1 MILCYIRIN
10 LTGMQK
16 NFFYSFLV
24 AIVLFAT
31 CFAPAKLLAQDS
43 TIVTDDGPDTVRVG
57 CYIISLH
64 NFNFREKEYTA
75 RFWLWMLY
83 DSPDIEFHDDVEI
96 PNAKTLNFD
105 AMVDDSTAG
114 YKWIQLKITANMKQT
129 WNVKD
134 YPFDEQELQIIV
146 ENAKYDARTVV
157 FVPDTVGQYYDPDFV
172 VEGWDIKKFTVTTGV
187 SHYATGFGDASL
199 DKPESDYSKYIIHIK
214 MARSA
219 WGLFFKIF
227 LGMYVAFAISIVSFW
242 VDSEHTESRFALP
255 VGGLFAAV
263 GNKYIIDSYLPESS
277 AFTTVDILH
286 GATFVSIFIT
296 IAFAALSLKFG
307 DGGNR
312 LQSQKTDKV
321 VRSILVISYVLFNV
335 GVVIHALYS

>member
-1 MILCYIRIN
+1 MKKL
-10 LTGMQK
+10 
-16 NFFYSFLV
+16 SFLFLITFGILV
-24 AIVLFAT
+24 GFFTSTSAH
-31 CFAPAKLLAQDS
+31 AQDAAYAQEA
-43 TIVTDDGPDTVRVG
+43 GPDTVKVG

-83 DSPDIEFHDDVEI
+83 DSPNIEFHDDVEI

-114 YKWIQLKITANMKQT
+114 YKWIQLKITANMKET

-134 YPFDEQELQIIV
+134 YPFDEQELEIIV
-146 ENAKYDARTVV
+146 ENSKYDARTVV
-157 FVPDTVGQYYDPDFV
+157 FIPDTVGQYFDPDFV
-172 VEGWDIKKFTVTTGV
+172 VEGWNIKEFKVGTGI
-187 SHYATGFGDASL
+187 SHYATGFGDGSL
-199 DKPESDYSKYIIHIK
+199 DKPESDYSKFIISIK
-214 MARSA
+214 LERSA

-227 LGMYVAFAISIVSFW
+227 LGMYVAFAISFVSFW
-242 VDSEHTESRFALP
+242 VDAEHTESRFALP

-296 IAFAALSLKFG
+296 IAFAALSLKYE
-307 DGGNR
+307 DGGN
-312 LQSQKTDKV
+312 LKLSHKTDKIVRLILGVSFIVFNIV
-321 VRSILVISYVLFNV
+321 VVANSI
-335 GVVIHALYS
+335 YS

>member
-1 MILCYIRIN
+1 MS
-10 LTGMQK
+10 T
-16 NFFYSFLV
+16 
-24 AIVLFAT
+24 VLNPT
-31 CFAPAKLLAQDS
+31 PLMAQEQ
-43 TIVTDDGPDTVRVG
+43 GPDTVRIG

-96 PNAKTLNFD
+96 PNAKTLTFD
-105 AMVDDSTAG
+105 ATVDDSTAG
-114 YKWIQLKITANMKQT
+114 NKWIQLKITANMKQT

-134 YPFDEQELQIIV
+134 YPFDEQELSIIV
-146 ENAKYDARTVV
+146 ENSKYDARTVV
-157 FVPDTVGQYYDPDFV
+157 FVPDTVGQYFDPDFV
-172 VEGWDIKKFTVTTGV
+172 VEGWRINSFEVSTGI

-199 DKPESDYSKYIIHIK
+199 EKPESDYSKYIIKIK
-214 MARSA
+214 LERSA

-296 IAFAALSLKFG
+296 IAFAALSLRYG
-307 DGGNR
+307 DEGKLKKSKR
-312 LQSQKTDKV
+312 TDRI
-321 VRSILVISYVLFNV
+321 VRSTLVISYVAFNAI
-335 GVVIHALYS
+335 VVLNALYS

>member
-1 MILCYIRIN
+1 MLKRI
-10 LTGMQK
+10 
-16 NFFYSFLV
+16 SFSL
-24 AIVLFAT
+24 
-31 CFAPAKLLAQDS
+31 LLAIGFIAGVFLPSKVYAQES
-43 TIVTDDGPDTVRVG
+43 GPDTVRIG

-134 YPFDEQELQIIV
+134 YPFDEQELHIIV

-157 FVPDTVGQYYDPDFV
+157 FVPDTVGQYFDPDFV
-172 VEGWDIKKFTVTTGV
+172 VEGWRIKNFSVTTGV
-187 SHYATGFGDASL
+187 SHYSTGFGDASL
-199 DKPESDYSKYIIHIK
+199 DKPESDYSKYIIKIK
-214 MARSA
+214 LERSA

-296 IAFAALSLKFG
+296 IAFAALSLRYG
-307 DGGNR
+307 DEGN
-312 LQSQKTDKV
+312 LKQSKRTDKIVRMVLLCGYVGFNIAV
-321 VRSILVISYVLFNV
+321 VVQ
-335 GVVIHALYS
+335 ALYS

>member
-1 MILCYIRIN
+1 MAKK
-10 LTGMQK
+10 T
-16 NFFYSFLV
+16 FFTFLFL
-24 AIVLFAT
+24 IG
-31 CFAPAKLLAQDS
+31 LLAGFFFPTKALAQKS
-43 TIVTDDGPDTVRVG
+43 GPDTVRIG

-105 AMVDDSTAG
+105 AVVSDSTAG
-114 YKWIQLKITANMKQT
+114 YKWIQLKITANMKET

-134 YPFDEQELQIIV
+134 YPFDQQDLSIV
-146 ENAKYDARTVV
+146 IENSKYDARTVV
-157 FVPDTVGQYYDPDFV
+157 FVPDTAGQYFDPDFV
-172 VEGWDIKKFTVTTGV
+172 VEGWQIKTFEVVSGT

-199 DKPESDYSKYIIHIK
+199 DKPESDYSKIIIHIK
-214 MARSA
+214 LERNA

-242 VDSEHTESRFALP
+242 VDSKHTESRFALP

-286 GATFVSIFIT
+286 GATFISIFIT
-296 IAFAALSLKFG
+296 IAFAALSLKYE
-307 DGGNR
+307 DSGN
-312 LQSQKTDKV
+312 LKLSHKTDKIVRMLLLIFFIVFNIV
-321 VRSILVISYVLFNV
+321 VVANSI
-335 GVVIHALYS
+335 YS

>member
-1 MILCYIRIN
+1 MVKRI
-10 LTGMQK
+10 
-16 NFFYSFLV
+16 FFTIITTLLFL
-24 AIVLFAT
+24 T
-31 CFAPAKLLAQDS
+31 CFLSTPKVYAQDK
-43 TIVTDDGPDTVRVG
+43 GPDTVRIG

-114 YKWIQLKITANMKQT
+114 NKWIQLKITANMKQT

-134 YPFDEQELQIIV
+134 YPFDEQELSIIV
-146 ENAKYDARTVV
+146 ENSKYDARTVV
-157 FVPDTVGQYYDPDFV
+157 FVPDTVGQYYDPEFV
-172 VEGWDIKKFTVTTGV
+172 VEGWHIKEFGVSTGI

-214 MARSA
+214 LERNS

-296 IAFAALSLKFG
+296 IAFAALSLRFG
-307 DGGNR
+307 DEGN
-312 LQSQKTDKV
+312 LKQSKKTDKV
-321 VRSILVISYVLFNV
+321 VRAVLSISYILFNAA
-335 GVVIHALYS
+335 VVIHSLYF

>member
-1 MILCYIRIN
+1 MLKKI
-10 LTGMQK
+10 
-16 NFFYSFLV
+16 FFTFLLSIISWV
-24 AIVLFAT
+24 GLFSPT
-31 CFAPAKLLAQDS
+31 KTHAQQ
-43 TIVTDDGPDTVRVG
+43 TGPDTVRIG

-114 YKWIQLKITANMKQT
+114 NKWIQLKITANMKQT

-134 YPFDEQELQIIV
+134 YPFDEQELQIII
-146 ENAKYDARTVV
+146 ENSKYDARTVV
-157 FVPDTVGQYYDPDFV
+157 FVPDTVGQYFDPDFV
-172 VEGWDIKKFTVTTGV
+172 VEGWRIKNFEVSTGV

-199 DKPESDYSKYIIHIK
+199 DKPESDYSKYIIKIK
-214 MARSA
+214 LERSA

-227 LGMYVAFAISIVSFW
+227 LGMYVAFAIAIVSFW

-286 GATFVSIFIT
+286 GATFVSIFVT
-296 IAFAALSLKFG
+296 IAFAALSLRFG
-307 DGGNR
+307 DEGNS
-312 LQSQKTDKV
+312 LQSKKTDKI
-321 VRSILVISYVLFNV
+321 VRSILCSSYILFNV
-335 GVVIHALYS
+335 AVVINAIYF

>member
-1 MILCYIRIN
+1 MVKKI
-10 LTGMQK
+10 
-16 NFFYSFLV
+16 FF
-24 AIVLFAT
+24 
-31 CFAPAKLLAQDS
+31 
-43 TIVTDDGPDTVRVG
+43 TIVVFLGLLGSFFHSGKVHAQQAGPDTVRIG

-83 DSPDIEFHDDVEI
+83 DSPDIDFQADVEI
-96 PNAKTLNFD
+96 PNAKNLSFD
-105 AMVDDSTAG
+105 AIVDDSTAG
-114 YKWIQLKITANMKQT
+114 NKWIQLKITANMKET

-134 YPFDEQELQIIV
+134 YPFDEQELTIIV
-146 ENAKYDARTVV
+146 ENSKYDARTVV
-157 FVPDTVGQYYDPDFV
+157 FVPDTVGQYFDPDFV
-172 VEGWDIKKFTVTTGV
+172 VEGWDITSFTVSTGI

-199 DKPESDYSKYIIHIK
+199 DKPESDYSKFIIHIK
-214 MARSA
+214 LSRSA

-227 LGMYVAFAISIVSFW
+227 LGMYVAFAISFVSFW
-242 VDSEHTESRFALP
+242 VDSAHTESRFALP

-296 IAFAALSLKFG
+296 IAFAALSLKYE
-307 DGGNR
+307 DSGNLLLSKR
-312 LQSQKTDKV
+312 TDKIVRTILGVSFIIFNIV
-321 VRSILVISYVLFNV
+321 VVLN
-335 GVVIHALYS
+335 ALYG

>member
-1 MILCYIRIN
+1 MI
-10 LTGMQK
+10 K
-16 NFFYSFLV
+16 KVFLSL
-24 AIVLFAT
+24 ILAT
-31 CFAPAKLLAQDS
+31 ILIATMFNPIKLQAQ
-43 TIVTDDGPDTVRVG
+43 TEGPDTVRIG

-105 AMVDDSTAG
+105 AIVDDSIQG
-114 YKWIQLKITANMKQT
+114 NKWIQLKITANMKET
-129 WNVKD
+129 WHVKD
-134 YPFDEQELQIIV
+134 YPFDKQELHIVV
-146 ENAKYDARTVV
+146 ENSKYDARTVV
-157 FVPDTVGQYYDPDFV
+157 FVPDTAGQYYDPDFV
-172 VEGWDIKKFTVTTGV
+172 VEGWNIKDFKVETGV

-199 DKPESDYSKYIIHIK
+199 EKPESDYSRYIITITLE
-214 MARSA
+214 RSA

-227 LGMYVAFAISIVSFW
+227 LGMYVAFAIAIVSFW

-296 IAFAALSLKFG
+296 IAFAALSLRYG
-307 DGGNR
+307 DEGN
-312 LQSQKTDKV
+312 LKQSKRTDKI
-321 VRSILVISYVLFNV
+321 VRTVLLTSYLLFNV
-335 GVVIHALYS
+335 GVVVNAIYF

>member
-1 MILCYIRIN
+1 MLKRIS
-10 LTGMQK
+10 LSLIVFIAVFAGS
-16 NFFYSFLV
+16 FFSSKAYG
-24 AIVLFAT
+24 
-31 CFAPAKLLAQDS
+31 QDK
-43 TIVTDDGPDTVRVG
+43 GPDTVRVG

-172 VEGWDIKKFTVTTGV
+172 VEGWDIKQFTVSTGT

-199 DKPESDYSKYIIHIK
+199 KKPESDYSKYIIHIK

-296 IAFAALSLKFG
+296 IAFAALSLRYG
-307 DGGNR
+307 DEGN
-312 LQSQKTDKV
+312 LKQSKKTDKI
-321 VRSILVISYVLFNV
+321 VRSILLLSYTLFNV
-335 GVVIHALYS
+335 AVVVHSLYF

>member
-1 MILCYIRIN
+1 MLKRIS
-10 LTGMQK
+10 L
-16 NFFYSFLV
+16 SL
-24 AIVLFAT
+24 VLFIGL
-31 CFAPAKLLAQDS
+31 FAGLFLPSKAYAQDS
-43 TIVTDDGPDTVRVG
+43 GPDTVRIG

-105 AMVDDSTAG
+105 AIVDDSTAG
-114 YKWIQLKITANMKQT
+114 NKWIQLKITANMKQT

-134 YPFDEQELQIIV
+134 YPFDEQELSIIV
-146 ENAKYDARTVV
+146 ENSKYDARTVV
-157 FVPDTVGQYYDPDFV
+157 FVPDTVGQYFDPDFV
-172 VEGWDIKKFTVTTGV
+172 VEGWTIKNFRVSTGV

-199 DKPESDYSKYIIHIK
+199 DNPESDYSKYIIHIK
-214 MARSA
+214 LERSA

-277 AFTTVDILH
+277 SFTTVDILH

-296 IAFAALSLKFG
+296 IAFAALSLRYG
-307 DGGNR
+307 DEGNLKR
-312 LQSQKTDKV
+312 SKKTDKV
-321 VRSILVISYVLFNV
+321 VRSLLIGGYLTFNIA
-335 GVVIHALYS
+335 VVFQALYS